1 MIGMRLGRPCVSRRP
16 WAVARNEQLRIR
28 SRYLLSPSDH
38 DQNNYVKP
46 LKVTFHIAFLGPYH
60 QPEFLCLYFVEHI
73 GLDAVILV

>member
-1 MIGMRLGRPCVSRRP
+1 MIGMRLGRPCVSRLP
-16 WAVARNEQLRIR
+16 WALARNEQLRIL
-28 SRYLLSPSDH
+28 SLLSPSDH

-60 QPEFLCLYFVEHI
+60 QTEFLCLYFVEHV